1 MRLRQLVVVARELEP
16 VVEEICR
23 RLRLEV
29 CYRDPGVSQFGLR
42 NALMAVGDGFIEVV
56 SPIQEGTAAGRQLE
70 RHGDGG
76 YMLLL
81 QVGDLEG
88 ERRRVEE
95 LGVRVVWEGAGAGI
109 RGVHL
114 HPADIGGAIV
124 SFDVADPPE
133 SWGWAGP
140 DGRRYVR
147 TDVVSGIAGAEMR
160 SPDPAALARR
170 WSRVLGRPVERGV
183 EQGEPVV
190 NLEGSIIRFRPAMID
205 AGDRLG
211 GFDLIATDRTRAGE
225 SMELAGVQVRLV

>member
-16 VVEEICR
+16 MVEEICQ
-23 RLRLEV
+23 RLGLEV
-29 CYRDPGVSQFGLR
+29 CYRDPSVSHFGLH

-76 YMLLL
+76 YMMLL
-81 QVGDLEG
+81 QVDDLEG
-88 ERRRVEE
+88 ERRRVDE
-95 LGVRVVWEGAGAGI
+95 LGVRVVWEGVGDGI

-124 SFDVADPPE
+124 SFDVADPAD

-140 DGRRYVR
+140 DERRHVR

-170 WSRVLGRPVERGV
+170 WSQVLGRPVERGV

-190 NLEGSIIRFRPAMID
+190 NLDGSVIRFGLAISGP
-205 AGDRLG
+205 GHGLG
-211 GFDLIATDRTRAGE
+211 GFDLTATDRTRAGE
-225 SMELAGVQVRLV
+225 SMELAGVRVRLV

>member
-16 VVEEICR
+16 LVEEICL
-23 RLRLEV
+23 RLGLEV
-29 CYRDPGVSQFGLR
+29 CYRDPSVSHFGLH
-42 NALMAVGDGFIEVV
+42 NALMAVGDGFIEVI

-70 RHGDGG
+70 RHGEGG
-76 YMLLL
+76 YMMLL
-81 QVGDLEG
+81 QVDDLEG
-88 ERRRVEE
+88 ERRRVDER
-95 LGVRVVWEGAGAGI
+95 GVRVVWEGAGDGI

-140 DGRRYVR
+140 HWRRHVR
-147 TDVVSGIAGAEMR
+147 TDFVSGIAGAEMR
-160 SPDPAALARR
+160 SPDPAGLARR

-190 NLEGSIIRFRPAMID
+190 NLDGSVIRFGLATSG
-205 AGDRLG
+205 AGDGLG
-211 GFDLIATDRTRAGE
+211 GFDLIATHRTRAGE
-225 SMELAGVQVRLV
+225 SMELAGVRVRLV